1 MKDERK
7 TTLFLCISFFISAAI
22 SGIFVL
28 HYKLSREHLNS
39 VSLDEDIVYDASE
52 YLFGIDPVR
61 KEDGLLIISGWA
73 VREDEDLT
81 YINNRILLI
90 DQKQQAY
97 EMPTT
102 AIERGL
108 TEYFNNGY
116 SYEQGGL
123 WAQCPL
129 KEFTPGEIL
138 HAVILVTEQDGRRVY
153 LDTQVDIEI

>member
-7 TTLFLCISFFISAAI
+7 TTLFLCISLFISAAV

-73 VREDEDLT
+73 VREDEDLA

-90 DQKQQAY
+90 DQKQPA
-97 EMPTT
+97 
-102 AIERGL
+102 
-108 TEYFNNGY
+108 
-116 SYEQGGL
+116 
-123 WAQCPL
+123 
-129 KEFTPGEIL
+129 
-138 HAVILVTEQDGRRVY
+138 
-153 LDTQVDIEI
+153 